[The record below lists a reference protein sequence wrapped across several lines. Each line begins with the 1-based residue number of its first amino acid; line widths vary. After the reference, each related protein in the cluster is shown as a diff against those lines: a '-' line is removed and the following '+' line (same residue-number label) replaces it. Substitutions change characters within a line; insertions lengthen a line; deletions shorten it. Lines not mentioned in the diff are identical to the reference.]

1 MRVFAC
7 LVSLCACV
15 QPLWAE
21 TVVATRT
28 IRAQQIVMADDLR
41 VVAGV
46 TPGMADEIGQI
57 AGLEARR
64 ILYAG
69 RPVSP
74 QDVGPPALVERNQI
88 VLLGFRVGGLT
99 ITTDGRAMS
108 RGGMGERV
116 RVINLESRTTVSGTI
131 DANGTVWVGQ

>member
-1 MRVFAC
+1 MRIFAC
-7 LVSLCACV
+7 LLSFCACLH
-15 QPLWAE
+15 PLWAE

-28 IRAQQIVMADDLR
+28 IRAQQIVMAGDLR
-41 VVAGV
+41 VVAGT
-46 TPGMADEIGQI
+46 TPGMAADIGQI

-69 RPVSP
+69 RPVATS
-74 QDVGPPALVERNQI
+74 DVGPPALVERNQI
-88 VLLGFRVGGLT
+88 VLLGFRVGGLK

-108 RGGMGERV
+108 RGGVGDRV
-116 RVINLESRTTVSGTI
+116 RVINLSSRTTVSGTI

>member
-1 MRVFAC
+1 MRILAS
-7 LVSLCACV
+7 LLSLCACV
-15 QPLWAE
+15 QPLWAD

-41 VVAGV
+41 LVAGE
-46 TPGMADEIGQI
+46 TPGMAGEIAQI
-57 AGLEARR
+57 AGFEARR

-74 QDVGPPALVERNQI
+74 RDVGPPALVERNQI
-88 VLLGFRVGGLT
+88 VLLGFRVGGLK
-99 ITTDGRAMS
+99 ITTDGRAMA
-108 RGGMGERV
+108 RGGEGDRV
-116 RVINLESRTTVSGTI
+116 RVINLSSRTTVSGTI

>member
-1 MRVFAC
+1 MRLFAS
-7 LVSLCACV
+7 LLSLCACL
-15 QPLWAE
+15 QPVWAE

-41 VVAGV
+41 VVAGD
-46 TPGMADEIGQI
+46 TPGMAGEIGQI

-74 QDVGPPALVERNQI
+74 RDVGPPALVERNQI
-88 VLLGFRVGGLT
+88 VLLGFRIGGLQ

-108 RGGMGERV
+108 RGGHGDRV
-116 RVINLESRTTVSGTI
+116 RVINLSSRTTVSGTI
-131 DANGTVWVGQ
+131 DADGTVWVGQ